1 MAASRRRGVAAAGLG
16 VVILALGGAAFWWWP
31 SAEVPSVPVPPPA
44 DPPRAAAPPLLDQA
58 GILAHVA
65 REPTALRWSANPR
78 VWVLDFP
85 TLASQGAAFNRTAAL
100 IEKAATPRD
109 HVLDDA
115 ALAAAIAADRRTA
128 EDWYFGHNYRLSDLE
143 RMVALADRAGLRLN
157 PTEAWLRE
165 QMALARRLEP
175 GVEVAVLGIPAIGM
189 RVDAQMRASILRHE
203 LAHGQFFT
211 MPVFAAQVMAV
222 WQTGFTEAERRAMRD
237 FLARD
242 GYDTAQEELMA
253 NEAMAYL
260 LHTPDRRF
268 FDPARD
274 LGWSDA
280 QADRLR
286 ALLRERAPDQPG
298 P

>member
-1 MAASRRRGVAAAGLG
+1 MT
-16 VVILALGGAAFWWWP
+16 LGGVAFWWLP
-31 SAEVPSVPVPPPA
+31 DAEPLPAQTQPIPAPPPMH
-44 DPPRAAAPPLLDQA
+44 AAPAPAPPLLDQA
-58 GILAHVA
+58 GILTHVA
-65 REPTALRWSANPR
+65 REPTALRWAANPR

-85 TLASQGAAFNRTAAL
+85 TLASQGGAFNRAAAL
-100 IEKAATPRD
+100 LEKAATPRD
-109 HVLDDA
+109 RILDDA
-115 ALAAAIAADRRTA
+115 ALAAAIAADRRTP

-143 RMVALADRAGLRLN
+143 RMFALADAASLRLN

-165 QMALARRLEP
+165 HMTLARRLEP
-175 GVEVAVLGIPAIGM
+175 GVEVAVLGIPAIGP
-189 RVDAQMRASILRHE
+189 RVDAAMRASILRHE

-211 MPVFAAQVMAV
+211 MPLFAAHVMAV
-222 WQTGFTEAERRAMRD
+222 WQRGFTEAERRAMRD

-242 GYDTAQEELMA
+242 GYDTAQEEMMA

-280 QADRLR
+280 QADRIR
-286 ALLRERAPDQPG
+286 ALLSERAPDQPG